1 MWFDSICTRT
11 AFAYVRAKMCVSK
24 CGSSNMTSAILWF
37 TTSSAVWNHQ
47 QYNDRMTDVTDL
59 RLSTSLPSLN
69 PMQRECIEGKLRQ
82 YDKMHE
88 NMVWLMHLD
97 KSGNRDWLKHIC
109 SAPWWIAWWSETDL
123 TALDVLQ
130 CTCVLYCCIVSK
142 VGVQEC
148 LKNFCSLLLC
158 SLLYSLKCWISRSFQ
173 HNESHWPNL
182 SLKGDQGVL
191 KHEVSR
197 NTMFSELD
205 SIGVKSEH
213 MITTLLG
220 WQKKI

>member
-97 KSGNRDWLKHIC
+97 KSGNRDWLRHIC

-142 VGVQEC
+142 WACKSVWRTFVLFFYALFSIAWSAESAEASFHVHVSTDSC
-148 LKNFCSLLLC
+148 Y
-158 SLLYSLKCWISRSFQ
+158 LY
-173 HNESHWPNL
+173 
-182 SLKGDQGVL
+182 
-191 KHEVSR
+191 
-197 NTMFSELD
+197 
-205 SIGVKSEH
+205 
-213 MITTLLG
+213 TLLQYLHQRPSMNRLFQAVG
-220 WQKKI
+220 